1 MRKYGK
7 YEKRAE
13 AKNVLQQT
21 YLTSLLCMVL
31 CVSMFFGT
39 TYAWFTSE
47 ITSKNNEIYIGT
59 LDVGLYKKTDA
70 EPQDLSIAGNMLFD
84 KNIRWEPGYT
94 AMETVIIR
102 NEGDLAFQYDMTF
115 TSNDKSTVDAALQKT
130 IGDNF
135 VVYVHP
141 GDYAVDEEK
150 PTSFADIVAN
160 AESDEPSW
168 RAIRLGQKVATLSD
182 IISHEIPVLSGSMT
196 DVRADTVDPMAAEPG
211 PNDSKSTEQTYIIAL
226 HMNEDA
232 NSEDI
237 MGQKLHLN
245 VKLMAYQKSYEK
257 DSFDWNYD
265 LQQIHAN
272 VIELGKT
279 QVMVTQGGEPMTL
292 DATYQFLPVESAQQ
306 AEQSPYKDYVADYVI
321 WADRD
326 IKAETIGLAG
336 YYQFFCKNFNDNLWV
351 PMSAT
356 GLIETK
362 DVNEQTPI
370 RLVQQLFRVTYQ
382 LLCQFGNDG
391 IGFLCGIEDVA
402 DGDENMGTK
411 IFVELRLYEVDASG
425 NETGNF
431 IVVGDRQEF
440 VCG

>member
-7 YEKRAE
+7 YEKRPE

-31 CVSMFFGT
+31 CVAMFLGT

-47 ITSKNNEIYIGT
+47 TASEHNEIYIGT
-59 LDVGLYKKTDA
+59 LDVGLYKKTAA
-70 EPQDLSIAGNMLFD
+70 ETQDLSIAGNMLFD

-141 GDYAVDEEK
+141 GDYAADEEK
-150 PTSFADIVAN
+150 PTSFTDIVAN
-160 AESDEPSW
+160 AESDEPTW

-257 DSFDWNYD
+257 DSFDWDYD
-265 LQQIHAN
+265 LQQIQAN

-391 IGFLCGIEDVA
+391 IGFLCGIEDLA

>member
-7 YEKRAE
+7 YEKRPE

-21 YLTSLLCMVL
+21 YFTSLLCMVL

-59 LDVGLYKKTDA
+59 LDVGLYKKTAA

-102 NEGDLAFQYDMTF
+102 NKGDLAFQYDMTF

-130 IGDNF
+130 VGDNF

-160 AESDEPSW
+160 AESDEPTW
-168 RAIRLGQKVATLSD
+168 RAIRLGEKVATLSD

-196 DVRADTVDPMAAEPG
+196 DVRADTVDPVAAEPG

>member
-7 YEKRAE
+7 YEKRPE

-21 YLTSLLCMVL
+21 YFTSLLCMVL

-59 LDVGLYKKTDA
+59 LDVGLYKKTAA

-130 IGDNF
+130 VGDNF

-160 AESDEPSW
+160 AESDEPTW
-168 RAIRLGQKVATLSD
+168 RAIRLGEKVATLSD

-196 DVRADTVDPMAAEPG
+196 DVRADTVDPVAAEPG